1 VTDGVRLT
9 INIIYTKLY
18 EVIELILSSRKEILM
33 SESPTAHLTP
43 QAGLIPA
50 INAWEFYLNDQGR
63 SPNTVKAFL
72 SDVRLLT
79 QVLPPDRTLG
89 AITTNDLNNFL
100 HWLEHERS
108 VPCSPKTLARRVTAI
123 KSFFRWLQNGGALL
137 VNPAE
142 KVVQHSVLSP
152 IPEVLTETEIDA
164 VLLAAD
170 RSRRATRPD
179 ARPYTLL
186 SLLLATGIKKSEC
199 LGIHLNHIDLQ
210 SPGEPYVFI
219 RYASPANRYK
229 ERKLTLPEDWLPAY
243 EEYLTQYNPVDRL
256 FPWSPRRLEYL
267 LEDIGK
273 EAGLP
278 KHLSFD
284 MCRWTCVLQDFL
296 NNVEPEKIR
305 QKLGISKIQWREIN
319 LKLRQLA
326 GKDE

>member
-1 VTDGVRLT
+1 
-9 INIIYTKLY
+9 
-18 EVIELILSSRKEILM
+18 M
-33 SESPTAHLTP
+33 SETTAHLSP
-43 QAGLIPA
+43 QTGLIPA
-50 INAWEFYLNDQGR
+50 LNTWEIFLYDQGR

-79 QVLPPDRTLG
+79 EYLPPDRTLG

-100 HWLEHERS
+100 EWMQNQRG
-108 VPCSPKTLARRVTAI
+108 VPCSPKTLARRITSL
-123 KSFFRWLQNGGALL
+123 KSFFRWLQKGGAVL
-137 VNPAE
+137 VDPAE
-142 KVVQHSVLSP
+142 KVLQRSVISP
-152 IPEVLTETEIDA
+152 LPEVLTEAEVEA

-170 RSRRATRPD
+170 RHRRKTRPD

-186 SLLLATGIKKSEC
+186 SLLLATGVKKSEC
-199 LGIHLNHIDLQ
+199 LGIHINHIDLEAEGG
-210 SPGEPYVFI
+210 PLVFI

-229 ERKLTLPEDWLPAY
+229 ERKLSLSDDWIPAY
-243 EEYLTQYNPVDRL
+243 EEYLSQYNPVDRL

-273 EAGLP
+273 EAGLN

-284 MCRWTCVLQDFL
+284 MCRWTSALLDTL

-319 LKLRQLA
+319 LKLRQLS
-326 GKDE
+326 GRTE

>member
-1 VTDGVRLT
+1 
-9 INIIYTKLY
+9 
-18 EVIELILSSRKEILM
+18 M
-33 SESPTAHLTP
+33 SESSTAHLNAQT
-43 QAGLIPA
+43 GLNPA
-50 INAWEFYLNDQGR
+50 INAWEYYLNDQGR

-100 HWLEHERS
+100 HWLEHERN

-123 KSFFRWLQNGGALL
+123 KSFFRWLQKGGAL
-137 VNPAE
+137 VMDPAE
-142 KVVQHSVLSP
+142 MVVQHSVLSP
-152 IPEVLTETEIDA
+152 IPEVLTEAEIEA

-170 RSRRATRPD
+170 RSRRAIHPD

-186 SLLLATGIKKSEC
+186 ALLLATGIKKSEC

-210 SPGEPYVFI
+210 TPGEPYVFI

-229 ERKLTLPEDWLPAY
+229 ERKLTLPEDWIPAY

-256 FPWSPRRLEYL
+256 LPWSPRRLEYL
-267 LEDIGK
+267 LEDIGRD
-273 EAGLP
+273 AGLP

-284 MCRWTCVLQDFL
+284 MCRWTCVLQDYL

-326 GKDE
+326 GKAE